1 MLNIFNW
8 KTKKSTDKAAEIV
21 NMKEQND
28 AVFSALAY
36 KQADLYAAIEKAM
49 KRELKEQKS

>member
-8 KTKKSTDKAAEIV
+8 KTKKSTDKATEIV

-28 AVFSALAY
+28 AVFSALAS
-36 KQADLYAAIEKAM
+36 KQADLYAAIERAM

>member
-28 AVFSALAY
+28 AVFSALAS

-49 KRELKEQKS
+49 KLELKEQKS

>member
-8 KTKKSTDKAAEIV
+8 KSKKSADKAAEIV

-28 AVFSALAY
+28 AVFSALAS